1 MPETFDNYLDRQRRN
16 ANSSLTNPGLS
27 PEEYQLEEG
36 EQPWGTR
43 GEMAQR
49 GIDKRVDRGNATADW
64 LAWVNQD
71 GDPYKRADR
80 LRQVP
85 SVDAWQN
92 MDATQAQYT
101 KNWESHNRGLERPIL
116 DPVEIPAI
124 IASGGAP
131 LLARTAVGKT
141 LLGKGSQLTK
151 NALKPTAWGDE
162 LLAGRLLNPG
172 EQAQKLVPK
181 LPYLN
186 EAARKWVKHSVNY
199 GLPIALDQVS
209 GGHVLSGAIDLLK
222 KPAVAVYDAMKPQEQ
237 KFWDEWD
244 GLAPELLVGDPS
256 EVLRRFETIKK
267 KYDVSEFS
275 PETQKK
281 LTAYEKKLSSVYDT
295 QPRIVPVSQPEVNQ
309 VETPPPLPLPIQQQ
323 AGGFTPHGP
332 PGRV

>member
-1 MPETFDNYLDRQRRN
+1 MAETFDNYLGRQRRN

-27 PEEYQLEEG
+27 PEEYQVEEG
-36 EQPWGTR
+36 REPWG
-43 GEMAQR
+43 GEAENRQR
-49 GIDKRVDRGNATADW
+49 GIDKRVDRGNDTADW
-64 LAWVNQD
+64 LNWLYNSPGDLQD
-71 GDPYKRADR
+71 KLQRIPSADDWKYA
-80 LRQVP
+80 
-85 SVDAWQN
+85 STYEKDW
-92 MDATQAQYT
+92 
-101 KNWESHNRGLERPIL
+101 KSHNRGLERPIL
-116 DPVEIPAI
+116 DPIEIPAI

-151 NALKPTAWGDE
+151 NALKPSAWGDE

-199 GLPIALDQVS
+199 GIPIALDQVS
-209 GGHVLSGAIDLLK
+209 GGHVLSGAVDLLK

-244 GLAPELLVGDPS
+244 GLAPELLVGDRS
-256 EVLRRFETIKK
+256 EVRRRFETIKE

-281 LTAYEKKLSSVYDT
+281 LTAYEKKLASVYDT
-295 QPRIVPVSQPEVNQ
+295 QPRIVPVSQPAVNQ
-309 VETPPPLPLPIQQQ
+309 VETPPPLPLPIQQH
-323 AGGFTPHGP
+323 AGGFSPYGP